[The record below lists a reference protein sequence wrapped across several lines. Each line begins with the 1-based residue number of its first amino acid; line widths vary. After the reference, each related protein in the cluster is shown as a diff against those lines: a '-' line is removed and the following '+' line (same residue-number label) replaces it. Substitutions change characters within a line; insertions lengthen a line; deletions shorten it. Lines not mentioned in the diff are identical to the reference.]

1 MECAV
6 TIDMPPEISNFIDG
20 FIDAF
25 ITWDLLIFFARK
37 GDEPVSLQQISQI
50 LGRAEKEVV
59 VPLKKLAEAK
69 LLACQKRVDGE
80 LTFKLNPASPEFP
93 AFKSFSA
100 FNDQQENRLKILS
113 YLLQKKVR

>member
-1 MECAV
+1 VA
-6 TIDMPPEISNFIDG
+6 IDMPAEILTFIDG

-37 GDEPVSLQQISQI
+37 GSEPVSLQQISQI
-50 LGRAEKEVV
+50 LGRSEKEVA
-59 VPLKKLAEAK
+59 VPLKKLTEME
-69 LLACQKRVDGE
+69 LLAVQKRVDGE
-80 LTFKLNPASPEFP
+80 MTFCLSPESP
-93 AFKSFSA
+93 DLSAFKSFAA

>member
-1 MECAV
+1 M
-6 TIDMPPEISNFIDG
+6 TIDMPADILKFIDE

-25 ITWDLLIFFARK
+25 ITWDLLIFFAKK

-50 LGRAEKEVV
+50 LGRSEKEVV
-59 VPLKKLAEAK
+59 VPLKKLVEMK
-69 LLACQKRVDGE
+69 LLAGQKRVDGE
-80 LTFKLNPASPEFP
+80 LAFRLSPACPEFA

-100 FNDQQENRLKILS
+100 YNDQQENRLKILS

>member
-1 MECAV
+1 M
-6 TIDMPPEISNFIDG
+6 TIDMPAEILSFIDG

-37 GDEPVSLQQISQI
+37 GEEPVTLAQVSQI
-50 LGRAEKEVV
+50 LGRSDKDVA
-59 VPLKKLAEAK
+59 VPLKKLTELK
-69 LLACQKRVDGE
+69 LLTVQKRVDGE
-80 LTFKLNPASPEFP
+80 VTFRLNSQSPVLP
-93 AFKSFSA
+93 AFKSFAA